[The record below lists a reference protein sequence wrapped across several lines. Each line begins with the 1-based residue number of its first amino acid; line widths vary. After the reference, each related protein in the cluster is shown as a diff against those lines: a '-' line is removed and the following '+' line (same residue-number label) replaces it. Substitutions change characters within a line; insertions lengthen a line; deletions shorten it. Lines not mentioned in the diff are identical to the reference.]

1 MIIDTHTSIPPEFLR
16 PRLDKLFEK
25 ATVEG
30 LLSRMEK
37 AGIDLAVVWS
47 IARDPNEVQRIN
59 DWISSLC
66 EKYPN
71 KLVGFANVYPP
82 RVKESLREIDRA
94 INKLKL
100 IGIKIH
106 PEVQKFRL
114 DDPSVIKILKRAKEY
129 DLPVVTHVA
138 SPAYNPIALDKA
150 REMQEDADRK
160 EPFAKASYLL
170 KVIKAYDDPKF
181 FAAHMGGLYV
191 EKIRESNI
199 SFQTTGV
206 CKEAIEYGVESVG
219 AERIVYG
226 SDFPFFEVI
235 DEVKK
240 VKEAKISKE
249 AKEKILGENFKR
261 ILKFKL

>member
-1 MIIDTHTSIPPEFLR
+1 MIIDTHTSIPPDFLR

-47 IARDPNEVQRIN
+47 IARDPNEVQKIN

-66 EKYPN
+66 QKYPN
-71 KLVGFANVYPP
+71 KFIGFANVYPP
-82 RVKESLREIDRA
+82 RIEESLKEIDRA
-94 INKLKL
+94 VDKLKL
-100 IGIKIH
+100 VGIKIH

-114 DDPSVIKILKRAKEY
+114 DDPSVIEILKRAKEY
-129 DLPVVTHVA
+129 DLPIVTHVA
-138 SPAYNPIALDKA
+138 SPVYNPVPLEKAKILQEEADK
-150 REMQEDADRK
+150 K
-160 EPFAKASYLL
+160 EPFSKASYLV
-170 KVIKAYDDPKF
+170 KVIKVYDDPKF
-181 FAAHMGGLYV
+181 FAAHMGGLYLK
-191 EKIRESNI
+191 EIRESNI
-199 SFQTTGV
+199 SFQTTGA
-206 CKEAIEYGVESVG
+206 CKEVIEYGVESVG

-226 SDFPFFEVI
+226 SDFPFFEVL

-249 AKEKILGENFKR
+249 AKEKILGENFRK

>member
-47 IARDPNEVQRIN
+47 IARNPDEVSRIN

-66 EKYPN
+66 EKYPD
-71 KLVGFANVYPP
+71 KFVGFANVYPP
-82 RVKESLREIDRA
+82 RVKESLKEIDRA
-94 INKLKL
+94 VDKLRL
-100 IGIKIH
+100 IGIKFH

-114 DDPSVIKILKRAKEY
+114 DDPSVLKILKRAKEY
-129 DLPVVTHVA
+129 ALPVVTHVA
-138 SPAYNPIALDKA
+138 SPAYDPVPLDKA
-150 REMQEDADRK
+150 KIMQEEADRK
-160 EPFAKASYLL
+160 EPFAKASYLA
-170 KVIKAYDDPKF
+170 KIIRAYDDPKF

-191 EKIRESNI
+191 EEIRRSNI

-206 CKEAIEYGVESVG
+206 CKEAIEYGVENVG

-235 DEVKK
+235 DEVEK
-240 VKEAKISKE
+240 VKEAKILKE
-249 AKEKILGENFKR
+249 DKEKILGENFRKV
-261 ILKFKL
+261 LEAKV